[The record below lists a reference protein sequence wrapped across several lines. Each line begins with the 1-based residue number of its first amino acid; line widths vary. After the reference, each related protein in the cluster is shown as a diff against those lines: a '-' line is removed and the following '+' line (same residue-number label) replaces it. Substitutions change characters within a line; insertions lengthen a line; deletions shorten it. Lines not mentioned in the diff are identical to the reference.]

1 MGPGDK
7 ARELTKRTWV
17 SRKLASIP
25 SVTTEVANWEVEGW
39 DMSDMTNTAVA
50 NVATEI
56 ASPTPPCSGG
66 LENLR
71 TCSLSI
77 MFQRSAVD
85 PDGQSSLRNP
95 VILRMREALL
105 TGWNESRS
113 LRCASCRS
121 PLHPL
126 NTGFACLPTLRYR
139 SETASQVSV
148 RHFLRRFSRSTTQ
161 LLALSN
167 SFLKDY

>member
-25 SVTTEVANWEVEGW
+25 SVTTEVTNWEVEGW

-50 NVATEI
+50 SVATETWTEV

-71 TCSLSI
+71 TCSLNI

-85 PDGQSSLRNP
+85 PDGKSSLRNP
-95 VILRMREALL
+95 VILRMLEALL

-113 LRCASCRS
+113 LRYASCRS
-121 PLHPL
+121 SLHPL
-126 NTGFACLPTLRYR
+126 NTGFTVLAD
-139 SETASQVSV
+139 SQI
-148 RHFLRRFSRSTTQ
+148 
-161 LLALSN
+161 
-167 SFLKDY
+167 